1 MKESV
6 GISYLLRRRAFFIY
20 LLFLAVFI
28 FGKPGKV
35 NAKEIKM
42 TTESGAVLLFEKSGG
57 ICTFSGISKQKTE
70 IIIPETLKD
79 GTPVMSL
86 NFNLEKKYKK
96 VTHIHIPSMATKI
109 EDFEDEG
116 SDNIFKAF
124 PNLERI
130 TVGEKNTYFVSGN
143 EKLLLDANGK
153 HWAVAPGAKGKVTI
167 PATVT
172 EMKKTALSNLTAVSE
187 FEVQTG
193 NAEYKVVNGVLYSK
207 DGKTLLRY
215 PVKKA
220 GKDFSIPKG
229 VKTVGK
235 SAFADVK
242 ILKKVIM
249 PNSTRIID
257 RKAFYH
263 ASVTNVKL
271 NKNLRVLEERAFY
284 KSKLKSI
291 KLPEGLREAEI
302 GSIPV
307 HKLVLPKN
315 LGDVTAEIDYDYA
328 ADIIADII
336 VVKNPALNLENL
348 EVWECQDSN
357 LTKKVIY
364 AYKGS
369 AAYMNFKD
377 RNDVKLK
384 RLKGKTFKPVPK
396 ATGKVD
402 TSWYSK
408 KKKHFT
414 LKTPAQL
421 AGLSKLSEKTGFAG
435 KTIKLGKNLNMKDY
449 KNFTPIQSFEGCFDG
464 NGKTIKNLRINQREE
479 MVGLFSY
486 VEDMKGVKVK
496 NLKVQG
502 KVTGGN
508 YTGGIVG
515 YNYRGKRI
523 ENCFFSGQVKGYGYY
538 GKVYGNSQ
546 QDKIYEH

>member
-1 MKESV
+1 MKERV
-6 GISYLLRRRAFFIY
+6 GIHCFLRSRVFVIY
-20 LLFLAVFI
+20 LLFLTVFI
-28 FGKPGKV
+28 FGKSGEVK
-35 NAKEIKM
+35 AKEVKV
-42 TTESGAVLLFEKSGG
+42 TTENGAVLLFERSDG
-57 ICTFSGISKQKTE
+57 ICTFSGIGKQKAE
-70 IIIPETLKD
+70 IIIPETVKN
-79 GTPVMSL
+79 GTPVISL
-86 NFNLEKKYKK
+86 NFNLEKEYKK
-96 VTHIHIPSMATKI
+96 VTHIHIPSTATKI

-116 SDNIFKAF
+116 SGNIFKAF

-130 TVGEKNTYFVSGN
+130 TVGEKNTYFVSGD

-153 HWAVAPGAKGKVTI
+153 LWAVAPGAKGKVTI

-172 EMKKTALSNLTAVSE
+172 EMEKTALSNLTAVSE
-187 FEVQTG
+187 FEVQAG
-193 NAEYKVVNGVLYSK
+193 NVEYQSVNGVLYSK

-242 ILKKVIM
+242 ILEKVIM
-249 PNSTRIID
+249 PNSTRKID

-271 NKNLRVLEERAFY
+271 NKNLRVLEELAFY

-291 KLPEGLREAEI
+291 KFPEGLREAEI

-315 LGDVTAEIDYDYA
+315 LGDVTAEMDYNYA
-328 ADIIADII
+328 GIIADVI
-336 VVKNPALNLENL
+336 VVKNPALNLEDL
-348 EVWECQDSN
+348 EVWDCQDSN

-377 RNDVKLK
+377 RNDVRLK

-435 KTIKLGKNLNMKDY
+435 KTIKLGKNLNMKGY

-523 ENCFFSGQVKGYGYY
+523 ENCSFSGQVKGYGYY
-538 GKVYGNSQ
+538 GKVYGNNQ
-546 QDKIYEH
+546 QDKEYED